1 MQKKQTQRY
10 KNKLVFTGG
19 EREWGRGKMK
29 LTVLLLFFF
38 LPHPAASGV
47 LVPQLGI
54 EPQPPAVKV

>member
-1 MQKKQTQRY
+1 M
-10 KNKLVFTGG
+10 G
-19 EREWGRGKMK
+19 EGQDEIDSPAA
-29 LTVLLLFFF
+29 FFF